1 MQLSHTVFQFIQF
14 I

>member
-1 MQLSHTVFQFIQF
+1 MQLSHTVFHFIQF